1 MPSKT
6 IELDLQEDTSRGSQI
21 YHDLRDAL
29 RLGEWKAGE
38 KIREIDICEKYGVS
52 RTPAREALKQL
63 YADGF
68 LVSAPGGRL
77 AVARMD
83 IAQAEELYEMREV
96 VEGLA
101 ARLAARHATTLD
113 LEALSHLVDALLEEP
128 TDEPGFLRVNDK
140 FHQKIYEMSRNRYVM
155 RTADILLN
163 SIGMI
168 RISSPG
174 EYAFKDSSLTEHQ
187 EIFEA
192 IERGDTQAAEQAAR
206 RHVRNGRRRRIL
218 LLSQAEGKAAA
229 PA

>member
-1 MPSKT
+1 MTPKI
-6 IELDLQEDTSRGSQI
+6 IESEPQEEISRGSQI

-29 RLGEWKAGE
+29 RLGGLKAGE

-68 LVSAPGGRL
+68 LVSAAGGRL

-101 ARLAARHATTLD
+101 ARLAARNATTLD
-113 LEALSHLVDALLEEP
+113 LDALSRLMNARPEGE
-128 TDEPGFLRVNDK
+128 TDELAFLRINDQ

-168 RISSPG
+168 RISSTVG
-174 EYAFKDSSLTEHQ
+174 YEFKDTSLTEHQ

-192 IERGDTQAAEQAAR
+192 IERGDTQAAEEVAR

-218 LLSQAEGKAAA
+218 LLSQAEGA
-229 PA
+229 PPPID